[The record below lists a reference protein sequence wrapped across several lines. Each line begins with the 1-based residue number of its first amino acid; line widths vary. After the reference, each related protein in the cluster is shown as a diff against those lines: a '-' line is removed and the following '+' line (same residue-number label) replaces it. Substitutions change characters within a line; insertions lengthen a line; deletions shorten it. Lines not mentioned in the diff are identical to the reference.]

1 MFPESAASMSVSL
14 GEELPFSNATA
25 DMICPD
31 WQ

>member
-1 MFPESAASMSVSL
+1 MFPDMALSMSVSVGFETL
-14 GEELPFSNATA
+14 ASSAAA